1 MAVNQSESLK
11 SESFLELEIQILNGI
26 AYRYGRYL
34 EVCRANSLCKKEDV
48 RDKNQCTY

>member
-26 AYRYGRYL
+26 AYRFGRYL
-34 EVCRANSLCKKEDV
+34 QVSRERPVDSASVIREENTLCP
-48 RDKNQCTY
+48 

>member
-34 EVCRANSLCKKEDV
+34 QISRERSICPYSHADE
-48 RDKNQCTY
+48 RDI